1 MRRWRESMRYRHAA
15 VLTLALVVLA
25 AGAAGCTAGRI
36 GLVDSPRILAESA
49 KALRYQKEI
58 DDRESAMTTDLQMLV
73 GQLSKE
79 DLEARRQQYFRELQG
94 LRAELEASLN
104 REVRDVIHQVVRE
117 KRLRGVIL
125 KGPVFY
131 SRPGTTVDIT
141 QEVIDRLK

>member
-1 MRRWRESMRYRHAA
+1 MRWWRESMRHRHAA
-15 VLTLALVVLA
+15 VLALVLAVVA
-25 AGAAGCTAGRI
+25 AGATGCTFGRI
-36 GLVDSPRILAESA
+36 GLVDSPRILTESA

-58 DDRESAMTTDLQMLV
+58 DDRESVMTRDLQMLV
-73 GQLSKE
+73 NQLPKE

-104 REVRDVIHQVVRE
+104 REVREAIHQVVRE

-125 KGPVFY
+125 KGPVVY